1 VAEVRE
7 FALMDVATKR
17 LTRFGAED
25 LERKLADVVVLLEKH
40 AEKLKEV
47 GGYTL
52 DGFDVTIALKGNALV
67 FSAEGGLK
75 LSYKKKA
82 Q

>member
-1 VAEVRE
+1 MHTHTLKPADRPVQIQS
-7 FALMDVATKR
+7 
-17 LTRFGAED
+17 
-25 LERKLADVVVLLEKH
+25 LAPADP
-40 AEKLKEV
+40 
-47 GGYTL
+47 T
-52 DGFDVTIALKGNALV
+52 TIALKGNALV

>member
-1 VAEVRE
+1 VRE

-17 LTRFGAED
+17 LARFGAED

-47 GGYTL
+47 DGYTL

>member
-1 VAEVRE
+1 MAEVRE

-47 GGYTL
+47 DGYTL

>member
-1 VAEVRE
+1 LAEAQG

-17 LTRFGAED
+17 LVRFGAED
-25 LERKLADVVVLLEKH
+25 LEKKLADVLVLLEKH

-47 GGYTL
+47 GGYAL
-52 DGFDVTIALKGNALV
+52 DSFDVTIALKGGVVV
-67 FSAEGGLK
+67 FSGEGGLK

-82 Q
+82 P

>member
-1 VAEVRE
+1 MAEARE

-17 LTRFGAED
+17 VVRFGSED
-25 LERKLADVVVLLEKH
+25 LEKKLADMLALLEKH

-47 GGYTL
+47 NGYTL
-52 DGFDVTIALKGNALV
+52 DGFDVTIALKGGVVV

-75 LSYKKKA
+75 LSYKKKGP
-82 Q
+82 

>member
-1 VAEVRE
+1 MRE

-47 GGYTL
+47 DGYTL

>member
-1 VAEVRE
+1 VRE

-17 LTRFGAED
+17 LVRFGAED

-47 GGYTL
+47 DGYTL

>member
-1 VAEVRE
+1 MRE

-17 LTRFGAED
+17 LVRFGAED

-47 GGYTL
+47 DGYTL

>member
-1 VAEVRE
+1 VRE

-47 GGYTL
+47 DGYTL

>member
-1 VAEVRE
+1 VTEVRE
-7 FALMDVATKR
+7 FALMDAATKR
-17 LTRFGAED
+17 LARFGAED

-47 GGYTL
+47 DGYTL
-52 DGFDVTIALKGNALV
+52 DGFDVTIALKGGVVV

>member
-17 LTRFGAED
+17 LVRFGAED

-47 GGYTL
+47 DGYTL